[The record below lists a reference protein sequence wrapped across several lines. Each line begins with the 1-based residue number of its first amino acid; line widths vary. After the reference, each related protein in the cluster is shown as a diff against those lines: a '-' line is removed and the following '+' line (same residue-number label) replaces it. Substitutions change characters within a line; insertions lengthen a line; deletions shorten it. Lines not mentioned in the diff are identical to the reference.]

1 MLPSRTPHAAWEGG
15 EVENVDVDV
24 DAEDADDATGKDAED
39 DDKDADAD
47 ADTDADGAGKDAHA
61 AADVAAIASSV
72 MKDENNALSA
82 YLLAVIDTPP
92 AFLRS
97 L

>member
-1 MLPSRTPHAAWEGG
+1 MYLAQYLTIALPDGRFGVSFVFGTYP
-15 EVENVDVDV
+15 
-24 DAEDADDATGKDAED
+24 GKDAD
-39 DDKDADAD
+39 
-47 ADTDADGAGKDAHA
+47 A
-61 AADVAAIASSV
+61 AADVAAIDLSV